1 MSRRLFGTDGVRGRV
16 NDHPMT
22 VEVALSLGKAVG
34 HFFNSPGSE
43 RFVVIGCDTRSSGS
57 MIEAALVAGLTSVG
71 CDAGLMGVAPTPA
84 VAHLAASS
92 AACAGL
98 VISAS
103 HNPYWDNGI
112 KVFKGDGFKLS
123 DDEETQLEAL
133 CLGDTSPPA
142 ADPEAVGRA
151 RAVEPAD
158 GGYLDFLRLTGA
170 DCDLSGL
177 RIAVDCAHGATYR
190 FAPVLFEE
198 LGATVVPLGT
208 EPTGININDGV
219 GATHPKAAAKFVA
232 EGKADL
238 GITFDG
244 DGDRVIFVDETGS
257 IVDGDELLA
266 IMALAYK
273 QSGKLRGD
281 AIAATVMSNIG
292 LEVSLRSHGIGLV
305 RTDVG
310 DRYVVQAMRDQGLV
324 IGGEQSGHMVC
335 LDKTTTGDGIVAAIT
350 VLEHMTSDAHNLSTL
365 RKVMTRFPQ
374 VLKNVLVREKRP
386 LDELPPVSA
395 TIAAAE
401 AKLGSEGRVLVRY
414 SGTEPKARVMVEG
427 PSQDTVE
434 EWAGRI
440 ADSLK
445 NAIGQAE

>member
-34 HFFNSPGSE
+34 HFFNPPTGDGL
-43 RFVVIGCDTRSSGS
+43 VVIGRDTRSSGS
-57 MIEAALVAGLTSVG
+57 MIEAALVSGLASVG
-71 CDAGLMGVAPTPA
+71 CAAGLMGVAPTPA

-92 AACAGL
+92 TACAGL

-123 DDEETQLEAL
+123 DDEESQLEAL
-133 CLGDTSPPA
+133 CLDHSPPVA
-142 ADPEAVGRA
+142 SPEACGYPRPI
-151 RAVEPAD
+151 EPPD
-158 GGYLDFLRLTGA
+158 GYLGFLRRTA
-170 DCDLSGL
+170 AKCDLGGL
-177 RIAVDCAHGATYR
+177 RIALDCAHGATYR
-190 FAPVLFEE
+190 VAPTLFEE

-208 EPTGININDGV
+208 EPTGTNINDGV
-219 GATHPKAAAKFVA
+219 GATHPEAAAALVR

-244 DGDRVIFVDETGS
+244 DGDRVICIDEAGS

-273 QSGKLRGD
+273 KAGHLSGG

-335 LDKTTTGDGIVAAIT
+335 LDKTTTGDGIVAALT
-350 VLEHMTSDAHNLSTL
+350 VLEHMTTTGQTLSSL
-365 RKVMTRFPQ
+365 RQVMTRFPQ
-374 VLKNVLVREKRP
+374 VLKNVLVREKVP
-386 LDELPPVSA
+386 LDQLPPVSA

-401 AKLGSEGRVLVRY
+401 EKLGSDGRVLVRY

-427 PSQDTVE
+427 PAQDLVE
-434 EWAGRI
+434 GWADRI
-440 ADSLK
+440 ADSLNK
-445 NAIGQAE
+445 EIGLQE